1 MTSNDLSFITLVAE
15 QNVQWLERAADRAS
29 KELKDMDGQTNVDLL
44 QFNGRELFRES
55 IECAE
60 SFVWAFKG
68 KRPYP
73 AAAAAR
79 MILDRQMTWAA
90 IVGADNPCKALQEQ
104 ALNSEKR
111 QWNASSKELKQP
123 ANIGAPPLVMDTIQ
137 EEVDNISTRIRAATG
152 KHPSDVKIGDDAAGT
167 DEMKSMS
174 GFLSRLVHANFTL
187 GSVAYKPASDS
198 HFWFV
203 FATTTKNGFMELR
216 QSCLAIMSEHE

>member
-104 ALNSEKR
+104 ALNSEKKTMECVFQR
-111 QWNASSKELKQP
+111 AETASKYR
-123 ANIGAPPLVMDTIQ
+123 
-137 EEVDNISTRIRAATG
+137 STSPCDGYDPRGGR
-152 KHPSDVKIGDDAAGT
+152 
-167 DEMKSMS
+167 
-174 GFLSRLVHANFTL
+174 
-187 GSVAYKPASDS
+187 
-198 HFWFV
+198 
-203 FATTTKNGFMELR
+203 
-216 QSCLAIMSEHE
+216 